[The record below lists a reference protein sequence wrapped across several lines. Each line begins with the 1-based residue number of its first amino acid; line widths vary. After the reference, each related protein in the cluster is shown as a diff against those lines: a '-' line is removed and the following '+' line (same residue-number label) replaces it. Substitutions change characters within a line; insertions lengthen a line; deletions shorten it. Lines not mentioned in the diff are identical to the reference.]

1 MTLHSEAAPRRGL
14 RSIQLLAVF
23 TLALA
28 FAAPVMAQN
37 QPGSEAKSEEAKPD
51 NEITVN
57 VSLTNVAQQ
66 SDLNE
71 IQTDLRNM
79 FSHIRI
85 YSVPGQDIISLHGTP
100 EDVHLATKMIAE
112 LDRPKK
118 IYRLTYT
125 FTDVDGAQRTGTKT
139 YSLIVAS
146 GDNSQLRQG
155 GKMPIVT
162 GSFESQPT
170 EANTQV
176 QYMDVGLKI
185 DASVDGFAD
194 GVRLRSKVEESSL
207 SDEKSGVGPQDPI
220 VHQTVLDDTTTLALG
235 KPLVLGSVDAPG
247 STRRQEIAVVAELV
261 K

>member
-1 MTLHSEAAPRRGL
+1 L
-14 RSIQLLAVF
+14 RSIQLFAVF
-23 TLALA
+23 SLA
-28 FAAPVMAQN
+28 FAAPVIAQN
-37 QPGSEAKSEEAKPD
+37 LQSSEAKSGDAKPD

-57 VSLTNVAQQ
+57 VPLANIAQQ
-66 SDLNE
+66 NDLNE
-71 IQTDLRNM
+71 IQVDLRNM
-79 FSHIRI
+79 FAHLKI
-85 YSVPGQDIISLHGTP
+85 YSVAGQNIISIHGTP
-100 EDVHLATKMIAE
+100 EDVHAATKMISE

-125 FTDVDGAQRTGTKT
+125 LTDMDGAQRTGTRA

-162 GSFESQPT
+162 GSFQSQPT

-220 VHQTVLDDTTTLALG
+220 LHQTVLDGTTTLALG
-235 KPLVLGSVDAPG
+235 KPLVLGSVDVPG
-247 STRRQEIAVVAELV
+247 STRRQEIAVVADLV